1 MLQPERR
8 QRRPAPFATH
18 DVRRVAEYFDGEL
31 EATYLFVQ
39 SVWLPDAFKSVDA
52 LSECLRSGDTSAS
65 LFMCDHLRQGAISVG
80 ARAFSA
86 EAEAISL
93 AVADGQWLMAATL
106 TRGLIVRLTMAT
118 RWLKNRLSKF
128 SSATDAYVATQHI
141 GEEQPAATSTTTF
154 YG

>member
-1 MLQPERR
+1 MPQPDRR
-8 QRRPAPFATH
+8 QRREAPFAPH

-52 LSECLRSGDTSAS
+52 LSECLRAGDASAS

-80 ARAFSA
+80 ARAFA
-86 EAEAISL
+86 NEADAIAL
-93 AVADGQWLMAATL
+93 AVTDGQWLMAATL
-106 TRGLIVRLTMAT
+106 TRGLLVRLTMAT
-118 RWLKNRLSKF
+118 RWLKTRLSKF

-141 GEEQPAATSTTTF
+141 GEETAPTSSTTY